1 MAKKREFGRQFGLRH
16 TVTPSTIDVGMT
28 DLNCPGYR
36 GFVADDFFHRS
47 MERVVFVVR

>member
-36 GFVADDFFHRS
+36 GFVADDFFS
-47 MERVVFVVR
+47 QKYGKSCFCC